1 MSNKSQQSELE
12 EILKQTIKKFNKQ
25 MKICNDELQKVIDL
39 IWNCKDTEIIDLRD
53 RFFPDGK
60 PQKEE
65 FLSKFEQIS
74 WLHMKNFQKECNIL
88 ESDTNTVNRRS

>member
-1 MSNKSQQSELE
+1 M
-12 EILKQTIKKFNKQ
+12 LKQTIKKFNEQ
-25 MKICNDELQKVIDL
+25 MKICNDEAQRVIDS

-74 WLHMKNFQKECNIL
+74 
-88 ESDTNTVNRRS
+88 

>member
-1 MSNKSQQSELE
+1 
-12 EILKQTIKKFNKQ
+12 

-74 WLHMKNFQKECNIL
+74 
-88 ESDTNTVNRRS
+88 

>member
-1 MSNKSQQSELE
+1 
-12 EILKQTIKKFNKQ
+12 
-25 MKICNDELQKVIDL
+25 MKICNDEAQRVIDS

-65 FLSKFEQIS
+65 FISKIEQMS
-74 WLHMKNFQKECNIL
+74 
-88 ESDTNTVNRRS
+88 